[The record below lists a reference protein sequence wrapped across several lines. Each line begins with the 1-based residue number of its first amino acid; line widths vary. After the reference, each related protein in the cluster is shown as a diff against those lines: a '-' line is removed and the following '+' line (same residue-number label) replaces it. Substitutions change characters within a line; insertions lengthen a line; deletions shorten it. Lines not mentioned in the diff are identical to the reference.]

1 MPTAARFILIGAAM
15 VGTGALLP
23 QTAVAAPTTTRVSV
37 SSAAAQSNGG
47 SGVGT
52 VAVSADG
59 RFVAFAS
66 DASNLVP
73 GDGNGV
79 LDVFVRDTVS
89 NTTERVSVSSAEVE
103 GDGPSSAH
111 ALAISP
117 SGRFVTFT
125 SLATNLAAG
134 NDDAICAP
142 DPCPDVYIR
151 DRTAGTTRM
160 LVRFNVFAVN
170 NLALSAGARWYAYD
184 DELLQAVARCKR
196 ATGHCTDAGVLPPPI
211 KLDTADANAILGGIS
226 RNGRYV
232 LFKKIGFPLPP
243 NTIGGGVFVRDF
255 TARRT
260 RIVTTHTRDEAD
272 AISANGDVSLFT
284 SSSRKLIRHDTN
296 GKRDV
301 FVKNRVTGAVHRVSV
316 SSSEHQ
322 ANRSSFG
329 IAISADGRYCL
340 FSSKATNLVAG
351 DTNGRADI
359 FLRDRVL
366 GTTVRVDVSVI
377 GAQANG
383 NVGPAALSSDG
394 RSAAFQSF
402 ASNLVAGDTNGFRDV
417 FVRGPLH

>member
-1 MPTAARFILIGAAM
+1 MAARFILIGAAM
-15 VGTGALLP
+15 VGSGALLP

-37 SSAAAQSNGG
+37 SSAAVQSNGG

-52 VAVSADG
+52 VAMSTDG

-66 DASNLVP
+66 VASNLVP
-73 GDGNGV
+73 GDGDGV

-103 GDGPSSAH
+103 GNGPSSAR

-117 SGRFVTFT
+117 SGRYVTFT
-125 SLATNLAAG
+125 SLATNLAPG
-134 NDDAICAP
+134 NDDSLCSP
-142 DPCPDVYIR
+142 ERCPDVFIR

-160 LVRFNVFAVN
+160 LVPFNSFAVDH
-170 NLALSAGARWYAYD
+170 LALSAGARWYAYD
-184 DELLQAVARCKR
+184 DELLTGVVRCKR
-196 ATGHCTDAGVLPPPI
+196 STGHCTLASVLPPQI
-211 KLDTADANAILGGIS
+211 KVDEIDANASLGGIS
-226 RNGRYV
+226 RSGRYV
-232 LFKKIGFPLPP
+232 LFSKIGFPLPP
-243 NTIGGGVFVRDF
+243 NTIRAGVFVRDA
-255 TARRT
+255 TASRT
-260 RIVTTHTRDEAD
+260 RIVTTHFDEAD

-284 SSSRKLIRHDTN
+284 SGSKKLIRHDTN

-301 FVKNRVTGAVHRVSV
+301 FVKNRLTGAVHRVSV
-316 SSSEHQ
+316 SSTEHQ

-340 FSSKATNLVAG
+340 FSSKATNLVTG

-359 FLRDRVL
+359 FVRDRVL
-366 GTTVRVDVSVI
+366 GTTVRVDVSAT

-383 NVGPAALSSDG
+383 AVGPAALSSDG

-417 FVRGPLH
+417 FVRGRLH

>member
-1 MPTAARFILIGAAM
+1 MAARFILVGAAM
-15 VGTGALLP
+15 IGTGALLP
-23 QTAVAAPTTTRVSV
+23 QTAAAAPTTIRVSV
-37 SSAAAQSNGG
+37 SSAAVEANGG
-47 SGVGT
+47 SGGGT
-52 VAVSADG
+52 VAVSANG

-89 NTTERVSVSSAEVE
+89 NTTERVTVSSAEVE
-103 GDGPSSAH
+103 GDDRSSSR

-117 SGRFVTFT
+117 NGRYVTFT
-125 SLATNLAAG
+125 SLATNLAPG
-134 NDDAICAP
+134 NDDSTCAP
-142 DPCPDVYIR
+142 DRCPDVYIR

-160 LVRFNVFAVN
+160 LVPFNVFAVN
-170 NLALSAGARWYAYD
+170 DLALSAGARWYAYD
-184 DELLQAVARCKR
+184 DELLQGVARCKR
-196 ATGHCTDAGVLPPPI
+196 ATGRCTDAGVLPPPI
-211 KLDTADANAILGGIS
+211 KLDTADANTILGGIS

-243 NTIGGGVFVRDF
+243 NTISGGVFVRDL

-260 RIVTTHTRDEAD
+260 RIVTTHKRDEAD
-272 AISANGDVSLFT
+272 ALAANGDVSLF
-284 SSSRKLIRHDTN
+284 SSGSNRLVRHDTN
-296 GKRDV
+296 GRLDV

-322 ANRSSFG
+322 ANRPSFG

-340 FSSKATNLVAG
+340 FSSTATNLVVG
-351 DTNGRADI
+351 DTNGQADL

-366 GTTVRVDVSVI
+366 GTTVRVDVSAT

-383 NVGPAALSSDG
+383 VVGSAALSSDG
-394 RSAAFQSF
+394 HSAAFQSF

>member
-1 MPTAARFILIGAAM
+1 MAARFILIGAAM

-23 QTAVAAPTTTRVSV
+23 VTAVAGPTTTRVSV
-37 SSAAAQSNGG
+37 SSAAVQSNGG
-47 SGVGT
+47 SGVQT
-52 VAVSADG
+52 VAVSTDG

-66 DASNLVP
+66 GASNLVP

-89 NTTERVSVSSAEVE
+89 DTTERVSVSSAEVE
-103 GDGPSSAH
+103 GNGANSAH

-117 SGRFVTFT
+117 SGRYVTFT
-125 SLATNLAAG
+125 SLATNLAPG
-134 NDDAICAP
+134 NDDTMCAP

-160 LVRFNVFAVN
+160 LVPFNAFAVDH
-170 NLALSAGARWYAYD
+170 LALSAGARWYAYD
-184 DELLQAVARCKR
+184 DELLTGVARCKR
-196 ATGHCTDAGVLPPPI
+196 STGHCTLASVLPPPI
-211 KLDTADANAILGGIS
+211 MVDEVDANAMLGGIS
-226 RNGRYV
+226 RSGRYV
-232 LFKKIGFPLPP
+232 LFWKAGFPLPP
-243 NTIGGGVFVRDF
+243 NTISGGVFVRDI
-255 TARRT
+255 TAGHT
-260 RIVTTHTRDEAD
+260 RIVTTHIRDHAD
-272 AISANGDVSLFT
+272 ALSADGAVSLFT
-284 SSSRKLIRHDTN
+284 SNSRKLVRHDTN
-296 GKRDV
+296 AKRDV
-301 FVKNRVTGAVHRVSV
+301 FVKNRLTGAVHRVSV

-366 GTTVRVDVSVI
+366 GTTVRVDVSVS

-394 RSAAFQSF
+394 HSAAFQSF
-402 ASNLVAGDTNGFRDV
+402 ASNLVAGDTNGLRDV